1 MTGTTG
7 ELQKVAIRRLT
18 GGILAATLVVSGIVS
33 ASPALAATATNPT
46 IVFDGNFLA
55 TTAPKDEATFRLDA
69 DPLALSPTA
78 LSRVATTSRAGYTF
92 GGWSLE
98 RGGVASKE
106 ITTARTSDTFRI
118 IYAVWNTKVNYD
130 SNKADS
136 GALTNFKT
144 QDVYRFGQNL
154 TLPTAGT
161 LVKSR
166 FEFGGWMAAPY
177 SPTRITNYIAGSN
190 DVGNPT
196 LYAAWIKNVVF
207 DANGSTGA
215 VPSPDVYT
223 DGGPKLRLPSFT
235 ETTLRKPGYN
245 FAGWSTFPAGELVT
259 SPNSF
264 VPLLAQNTLYAIWK
278 VQGTEA
284 NSTISFR
291 PGKSGLLRSQRLKLD
306 EISSSIGRGSEVK
319 VSVASVRASGTTK
332 ALGSARNRA
341 VVKYLRSLGIN
352 ATVTRS
358 NTVRTAGSDNTPRNN
373 SVTVQASWVN
383 PAS

>member
-1 MTGTTG
+1 M
-7 ELQKVAIRRLT
+7 
-18 GGILAATLVVSGIVS
+18 
-33 ASPALAATATNPT
+33 P
-46 IVFDGNFLA
+46 
-55 TTAPKDEATFRLDA
+55 
-69 DPLALSPTA
+69 
-78 LSRVATTSRAGYTF
+78 
-92 GGWSLE
+92 
-98 RGGVASKE
+98 
-106 ITTARTSDTFRI
+106 
-118 IYAVWNTKVNYD
+118 
-130 SNKADS
+130 
-136 GALTNFKT
+136 
-144 QDVYRFGQNL
+144 
-154 TLPTAGT
+154 
-161 LVKSR
+161 
-166 FEFGGWMAAPY
+166 APY

-207 DANGSTGA
+207 NANGSTGA
-215 VPSPDVYT
+215 VPSPVVYT

-284 NSTISFR
+284 DSTISFR
-291 PGKSGLLRSQRLKLD
+291 PGKSKLLSKQRLKLD
-306 EISSSIGRGSEVK
+306 EMATSIGRGSEVK

-332 ALGSARNRA
+332 ALGKARNRA

-358 NTVRTAGSDNTPRNN
+358 NTVRTAGSASTPRNN
-373 SVTVQASWVN
+373 RVTVEASWVN